1 MDNKLCNSCG
11 AFIDGLCNT
20 IIAKD
25 AEIAELK
32 ERLQKAEA
40 KIERMRTAIIDD
52 RTKIGAAGMSTKGH
66 DRALMIIDEIM
77 KEE

>member
-1 MDNKLCNSCG
+1 MNNKLCNSCG

-32 ERLQKAEA
+32 ERLQEAEA
-40 KIERMRTAIIDD
+40 
-52 RTKIGAAGMSTKGH
+52 
-66 DRALMIIDEIM
+66 IIDEIM
-77 KEE
+77 KEESK